1 MEEERRGGFARHV
14 DDADLNE
21 EQKVKAVERPCCRFL
36 DGTPISYILSI
47 DSNIDNPTEET
58 EQRPAETG
66 IHRLGASTK
75 SFWDQTQTSVERCGP
90 KQRLRTGIL
99 PAPKRTETSRGGE
112 LFMERGRHVT
122 IHCSSLNRP

>member
-1 MEEERRGGFARHV
+1 MEKERRGGFVRHV

-21 EQKVKAVERPCCRFL
+21 EQKVRAVERPCCRFL

-58 EQRPAETG
+58 EQRPTETG

-75 SFWDQTQTSVERCGP
+75 SFGIKPRHRWNGVDRSNGFEQEYFQRQNERKRQGAEVYSWSVYD
-90 KQRLRTGIL
+90 T
-99 PAPKRTETSRGGE
+99 
-112 LFMERGRHVT
+112 
-122 IHCSSLNRP
+122 